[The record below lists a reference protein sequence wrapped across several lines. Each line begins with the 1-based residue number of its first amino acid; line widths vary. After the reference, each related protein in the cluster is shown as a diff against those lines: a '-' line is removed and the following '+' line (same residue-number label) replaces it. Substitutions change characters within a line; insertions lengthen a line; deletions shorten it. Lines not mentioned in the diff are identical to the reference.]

1 MPKTRGAKSSSPQDS
16 PGGGGAGEGQAS
28 SSSLPS
34 PAPAPE
40 AEPEEGDFE
49 DAQGDGGVD
58 AATQAAI
65 RAASA
70 EALAE
75 SERLAALGG
84 AQLISV
90 ARASV
95 SDLKASLGKVLA
107 PGLAQVSSWRSGLT
121 LLAASDAAED
131 IDLFSSAVQA
141 SGINPRWGTP
151 PGELVDLV
159 LAEEV
164 KLRPPPPPVPET
176 PIERA
181 LRVASEQQLGVLNAF
196 RAEQAA
202 AAAAAAEQS
211 EQLRAE
217 CAALRD
223 HVQGQDAELEKL
235 RREVKAK
242 SVSKEDNP
250 FEIEPDDRLFVKHY
264 KSDEA
269 DASGVVRLNPH
280 QDPPRPLGTP
290 FKPHLL
296 PGLDRSPL
304 GKELN
309 LHGAPEAWAEYVVLK
324 SS

>member
-16 PGGGGAGEGQAS
+16 PGGAGGAGGGQAPFS
-28 SSSLPS
+28 PLPS
-34 PAPAPE
+34 PAAAPE
-40 AEPEEGDFE
+40 AEPEDGDFE
-49 DAQGDGGVD
+49 DAQAEGGVD

-75 SERLAALGG
+75 SERLAALGD
-84 AQLISV
+84 AQLISD

-95 SDLKASLGKVLA
+95 EDLKASLGKVLA
-107 PGLAQVSSWRSGLT
+107 PGTRQISSWRSGLT

-131 IDLFSSAVQA
+131 IDLFSTAVQA

-151 PGELVDLV
+151 PAELVDLV

-164 KLRPPPPPVPET
+164 KLRPPPPPAPET
-176 PIERA
+176 SIERA
-181 LRVASEQQLGVLNAF
+181 LRLASEQQLGVLNAF

-223 HVQGQDAELEKL
+223 HVQGQDAGL
-235 RREVKAK
+235 RRLLR
-242 SVSKEDNP
+242 
-250 FEIEPDDRLFVKHY
+250 RLY
-264 KSDEA
+264 
-269 DASGVVRLNPH
+269 
-280 QDPPRPLGTP
+280 
-290 FKPHLL
+290 
-296 PGLDRSPL
+296 
-304 GKELN
+304 
-309 LHGAPEAWAEYVVLK
+309 
-324 SS
+324 